1 MTSKRFVKLMLA
13 YGLDRNTANDLS
25 KIFRRI
31 NIGYFDLYRPILT
44 LNKTKEP
51 LVMEQGKSFAFEMDA
66 PDLNGYGY
74 GKRKEGADNG

>member
-1 MTSKRFVKLMLA
+1 MTRKRFVKLMMA

-44 LNKTKEP
+44 LNKTKDK
-51 LVMEQGKSFAFEMDA
+51 QA
-66 PDLNGYGY
+66 DLLTGQSVSHCA
-74 GKRKEGADNG
+74 EI